1 MPLLQVLVILLLIG
15 LLIGVINKYGA
26 EYIDSKWIKLIN
38 IVAIVFTII
47 WLVGLI
53 FGGFGS
59 LSNIRVGR

>member
-1 MPLLQVLVILLLIG
+1 MPLLQVIVILILIG
-15 LLIGVINKYGA
+15 LLIGVINKYGG
-26 EYIDSKWIKLIN
+26 EYIDSKWVKLIN

-47 WLVGLI
+47 WLVGLV